1 VRRPHS
7 LHTAEATGSKPVT
20 PTSTNVLLEPCGDAC
35 CQQIASKLQVVVA
48 VALRALLRLGVLGTS
63 MATGENP
70 AIAEVMWGSNPVL
83 CCSTIPRYV
92 WHKETSKRPRRTV
105 LVCDGNKDLELP
117 ILSQSSSDVYHELR
131 SKLLDVCLERFGPG
145 CHIDLEAFD
154 AIGPDVE
161 WRTVLRESS

>member
-1 VRRPHS
+1 VYGPSKQNRINSVPHG
-7 LHTAEATGSKPVT
+7 T
-20 PTSTNVLLEPCGDAC
+20 TNHV
-35 CQQIASKLQVVVA
+35 IAWVQRFGLPDYIK
-48 VALRALLRLGVLGTS
+48 G
-63 MATGENP
+63 
-70 AIAEVMWGSNPVL
+70 
-83 CCSTIPRYV
+83 YV

>member
-1 VRRPHS
+1 VKWRHVRRPHS

-83 CCSTIPRYV
+83 CCSTIPRRDGGQPFNLRSALAERDRSCPL
-92 WHKETSKRPRRTV
+92 ETS
-105 LVCDGNKDLELP
+105 
-117 ILSQSSSDVYHELR
+117 SS
-131 SKLLDVCLERFGPG
+131 
-145 CHIDLEAFD
+145 
-154 AIGPDVE
+154 
-161 WRTVLRESS
+161 